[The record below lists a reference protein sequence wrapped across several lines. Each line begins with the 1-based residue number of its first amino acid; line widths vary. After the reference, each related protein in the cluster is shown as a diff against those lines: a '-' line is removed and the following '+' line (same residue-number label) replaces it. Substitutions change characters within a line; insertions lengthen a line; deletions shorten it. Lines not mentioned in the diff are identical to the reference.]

1 MQKIKKFINIYFPPI
16 AWGILIF
23 ILSSQNSLPGFEQ
36 SPIDFFFKK
45 SAHIFVYLVLYL
57 LVKRSIDIKYNYK
70 QTKKQI
76 LLPVFICL
84 IYAISDELHQSMTPG
99 RYPTVR
105 DVGYDM
111 LGVGTAFLRKY
122 NFI

>member
-16 AWGILIF
+16 AWGIFIF

-76 LLPVFICL
+76 LLPIFICL